1 MMEFWDDKNTIC
13 EWDGMINNTEAYI
26 LMTSCVQSDLFNL
39 WPNDSEEFKAISF
52 IVGVFVVELWNFEKH
67 VM

>member
-1 MMEFWDDKNTIC
+1 
-13 EWDGMINNTEAYI
+13 MINNTEAYI
-26 LMTSCVQSDLFNL
+26 LMTSRVQSDLFNL